1 MQNVYALDGGV
12 VKYVNAHNDGNW
24 LGNLYTFDGRV
35 STPVG
40 DEKTHVTIGKCIYT
54 DQPTDNYENCRYSP
68 CNARIICDPKE
79 YRKHM

>member
-12 VKYVNAHNDGNW
+12 VKYVNTHNDGNR

-68 CNARIICDPKE
+68 CNARIICDQKE